1 MAKKNFSTG
10 VENLFEHHARNAET
24 EPFEYNT
31 PEAKVIE
38 AAEKAPEAP
47 AQVSEQTAAETKTA
61 SVKET
66 AKPTKRRTAP
76 VKKAETVN
84 QIEYVTKVEAPEV
97 FVNRT
102 YSISRKVINAIT
114 DYSYHNKMDKNS
126 IVNAALKQYLGEFY
140 KNAEN

>member
-24 EPFEYNT
+24 EPLEDNT

-38 AAEKAPEAP
+38 AEEKAPEAP
-47 AQVSEQTAAETKTA
+47 AQASEPAAANNKTL

-66 AKPTKRRTAP
+66 AKPTKRRAAP
-76 VKKAETVN
+76 IKKAETVK
-84 QIEYVTKVEAPEV
+84 QIEYVAKEDPEV
-97 FVNRT
+97 FINRT
-102 YSISRKVINAIT
+102 YSISKKVINAIT

-126 IVNAALKQYLGEFY
+126 IVNTALKTFLGEFY
-140 KNAEN
+140 ENADN